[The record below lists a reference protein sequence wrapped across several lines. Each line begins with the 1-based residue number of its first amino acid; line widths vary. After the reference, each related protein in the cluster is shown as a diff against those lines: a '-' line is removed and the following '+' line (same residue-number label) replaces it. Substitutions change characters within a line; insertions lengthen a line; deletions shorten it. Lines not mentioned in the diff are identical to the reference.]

1 MNTVVLQS
9 PASTKVNAGNRST
22 PANAP
27 EFRATDSGG
36 AHKTPAAI
44 TSHMKTESCE
54 FRIDED
60 FAHLLFEEGEGVRLG
75 TSVRKV
81 VVRTDDP
88 KYRRVGE
95 LQNFLNSTEEK
106 PFFYGW
112 KFHRVFDKSELATA
126 ERFHVEFLK
135 YFEPAGEENGTRYDE
150 DSGCPACG
158 SGAKQIGALVLPAR
172 RLPKSVDFA
181 STIGGEKVASARA
194 KRIFERERISGV
206 EFGPIVSPGKV
217 DDQNGGWF
225 QLTIKSAT
233 VSVVPPTLFG
243 IGPFDMDDE
252 GMYRCPA
259 GDKLGL
265 NRLSVVTIERA
276 TQGKTDFIS
285 SAGYVGVRRG
295 LLRPERLIF
304 VSQKVRQLIESERLR
319 GLSLEVAQLT

>member
-54 FRIDED
+54 FRIAED
-60 FAHLLFEEGEGVRLG
+60 FAHLLFGEKEGTRLG

-95 LQNFLNSTEEK
+95 LQDYLRSTEGK

-112 KFHRVFDKSELATA
+112 KFRRAFEKSELAAA
-126 ERFHVEFLK
+126 ERFSVEFQK
-135 YFEPAGEENGTRYDE
+135 YFEPAGEEYGTQYDE
-150 DSGCPACG
+150 DSSCPACG
-158 SGAKQIGALVLPAR
+158 SGANQIGPLVLPAR
-172 RLPKSVDFA
+172 RLPKSWDFA
-181 STIGGEKVASARA
+181 STIGGEKIASARV
-194 KRIFERERISGV
+194 KRIFERERVSGV
-206 EFGPIVSPGKV
+206 EFGPIVSPGKLG
-217 DDQNGGWF
+217 DQNGDWF
-225 QLTIKSAT
+225 QLAIESAT
-233 VSVVPPTLFG
+233 ANVIPPTLFG
-243 IGPFDMDDE
+243 IEPFDMDDA
-252 GMYRCPA
+252 GMYRCPT